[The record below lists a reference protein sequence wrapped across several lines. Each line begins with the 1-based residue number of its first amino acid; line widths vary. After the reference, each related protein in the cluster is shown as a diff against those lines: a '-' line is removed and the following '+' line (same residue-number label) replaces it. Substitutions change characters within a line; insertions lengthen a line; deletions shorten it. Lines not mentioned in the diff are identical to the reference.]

1 VGGVRFEHV
10 SKRFGDVVAVDDF
23 DLEITDEEFLVLLG
37 PSGCGKSTVLRML
50 AGLEIPSAG
59 HIAIDGAL
67 IDDVEPR
74 DRDIAMVFQSYALYP
89 HKTVAAN
96 IEFPLKA
103 RGVDKAERA
112 AAVQQAAAML
122 GLSELLDRKP
132 GQLSGGQRQR
142 VALAR
147 AVVRRPAVFLMDEP
161 LSNLDAKLRGDTR
174 AELIALHH
182 RLEAT
187 ILYVTHDQ
195 VEAMT
200 MASRVAVMD
209 HGRIQQIGRPQEV
222 YDAPANTFV
231 AGFLGTPP
239 MNLFPPGAI
248 EASDH
253 IIGVRPEHLALEA
266 VAAGGAVAPAAGE
279 GGEGLTATVVLVE
292 ALGHERLVICE
303 LDTGKRVVARIH
315 HEGVHEGDAVRL
327 TAAPGRRHRFDADS
341 GERVGS

>member
-1 VGGVRFEHV
+1 MGGVRFEHV
-10 SKRFGDVVAVDDF
+10 SKKFGDVTAVDDF
-23 DLEITDEEFLVLLG
+23 DLEILDREFLVLLG

-50 AGLEIPSAG
+50 AGLEVPTDGRISIAG
-59 HIAIDGAL
+59 TV

-103 RGVDKAERA
+103 RGVDRAERA
-112 AAVQQAAAML
+112 AAVDRAAAML
-122 GLSELLDRKP
+122 GLGELLDRKP

-147 AVVRRPAVFLMDEP
+147 AVVRKPAVFLMDEP

-174 AELIALHH
+174 AELIALHQ

-209 HGRIQQIGRPQEV
+209 HGRLQQVGRPQEV

-239 MNLFPPGAI
+239 MNLFPPGTI

-253 IIGVRPEHLALEA
+253 IVGVRPEHLTLDGDAG
-266 VAAGGAVAPAAGE
+266 AGGPA
-279 GGEGLTATVVLVE
+279 ATVVLVE

-303 LDTGKRVVARIH
+303 LEGGKRVVARIH
-315 HEGVHEGDAVRL
+315 HDQVAEGDEVHL
-327 TAAPGRRHRFDADS
+327 AADPGRRHRFHAES
-341 GERVGS
+341 GERLAT

>member
-1 VGGVRFEHV
+1 MAGVTFEHIT
-10 SKRFGDVVAVDDF
+10 KRFADTTAVDDF
-23 DLEITDEEFLVLLG
+23 NLEIADREFLVLLG

-50 AGLEIPSAG
+50 AGLEIPTEG
-59 HIAIDGAL
+59 HIRIGDTV
-67 IDDVEPR
+67 IDDIEPR

-96 IEFPLKA
+96 IDFPLKA

-112 AAVQQAAAML
+112 RSVDEAAAML
-122 GLSELLDRKP
+122 GLSELLHRKP

-182 RLEAT
+182 RLDAT

-209 HGRIQQIGRPQEV
+209 RGRLQQVGRPQEM
-222 YDAPANTFV
+222 YDQPANAFV

-239 MNLFPPGAI
+239 MNLFPPGTL
-248 EASDH
+248 EQGDRLV
-253 IIGVRPEHLALEA
+253 GVRPEHLEI
-266 VAAGGAVAPAAGE
+266 GTDGE
-279 GGEGLTATVVLVE
+279 VKASVVLVE
-292 ALGHERLVICE
+292 ALGHERLVVCE
-303 LDTGKRVVARIH
+303 LEGGKRVTARVH
-315 HEGVHEGDAVRL
+315 HDGATEGDEVKL
-327 TAAPGRRHRFDADS
+327 SAPAGRRHRFDATS
-341 GERVGS
+341 GERIAT

>member
-1 VGGVRFEHV
+1 MAGVTFEHIT
-10 SKRFGDVVAVDDF
+10 KRFGDTTAVDDF
-23 DLEITDEEFLVLLG
+23 NLEIADREFLVLLG

-50 AGLEIPSAG
+50 AGLEIPTEG
-59 HIAIDGAL
+59 HIHIGDTL
-67 IDDVEPR
+67 IDDIEPR

-96 IEFPLKA
+96 IDFPLKA

-112 AAVQQAAAML
+112 RSVDEAAAML
-122 GLSELLDRKP
+122 GLSELLHRKP

-182 RLEAT
+182 RLDAT

-209 HGRIQQIGRPQEV
+209 RGRLQQVGRPQEV
-222 YDAPANTFV
+222 YDQPANAFV

-239 MNLFPPGAI
+239 MNLFPPGAL
-248 EASDH
+248 EQGDH
-253 IIGVRPEHLALEA
+253 LVGVRPEHVEIGQ
-266 VAAGGAVAPAAGE
+266 GGDVKAS
-279 GGEGLTATVVLVE
+279 VVLVE

-303 LDTGKRVVARIH
+303 LESGKRVTARIH
-315 HEGVHEGDAVRL
+315 HDGVAEGDDVTL
-327 TAAPGRRHRFDADS
+327 SAPTGRRHRFDATS
-341 GERVGS
+341 GERIAT